1 MLRRARTLASCLAPL
16 ALAAGCGLGGGPAPS
31 AATGT
36 ATAPADLPAADRAAA
51 QRADADAAAA
61 QAAHR
66 RAQREGPL
74 RVTVLSGGDLL
85 IHRPI
90 WERARQ
96 LGGGRDY
103 DFAPLL
109 RHLRPYVAGAD
120 LAICHLEVPLTSRP
134 PSGFPLF
141 NAPPAL
147 ARALRATG
155 WDACTTASNHTLDQ
169 GAAGVAETVAALDRA
184 GLRHTGAFATAR
196 GARRT
201 LLLDVRGARV
211 ALLAYTTTT
220 NGIPLPRPWSVNLA
234 DPARIARDARRARR
248 RGADAVIVNLHWGD
262 EYVSRPSAAQLALAR
277 RLARVPAI
285 TAIVGQHAHVVQPIR
300 WVGRLPVVF
309 GAGNLISNQTA
320 ACCAPGSQDGLL
332 AQLELVVDRR
342 RPHRT
347 RVTRVRYVPI
357 WVRHPD
363 YAVLPVGDAL
373 RRGLADGGQLRASW
387 ARTVAV
393 AGRGGRVAPVPE
405 RLP

>member
-1 MLRRARTLASCLAPL
+1 MLRRAGILALALAPL
-16 ALAAGCGLGGGPAPS
+16 ALAAGCGLGGGPA
-31 AATGT
+31 
-36 ATAPADLPAADRAAA
+36 ATAAAG
-51 QRADADAAAA
+51 AAAA
-61 QAAHR
+61 PVAA
-66 RAQREGPL
+66 RAADDRPPAPSPRPL
-74 RVTVLSGGDLL
+74 RVTVVTGGDLL

-90 WERARQ
+90 SDRAAQ
-96 LGGGRDY
+96 LAGGRGY
-103 DFAPLL
+103 DFAPMLAPL
-109 RHLRPYVAGAD
+109 RRYVAGAD

-196 GARRT
+196 GAQRT

-262 EYVSRPSAAQLALAR
+262 EYASAPSAAQRALAR
-277 RLARVPAI
+277 RLAREPAI

-309 GAGNLISNQTA
+309 GAGNLISNQTP

-332 AQLELVVDRR
+332 ARLHLVVDRR
-342 RPHRT
+342 RPRRT
-347 RVTRVRYVPI
+347 RVTAIRYVPI

-363 YAVLPVGDAL
+363 YAVLPVGDGL
-373 RRGLADGGQLRASW
+373 RRGLADRGQLRASW

-393 AGRGGRVAPVPE
+393 AGRGPRVTPLPE
-405 RLP
+405 RLR